1 MDKQSTDILLWDVEN
16 EDVLIAL
23 KDFSEDWKV
32 SQNSDLNEYL
42 RSYPGYFKSDKSTRE
57 AMRLVLGYA
66 KELMDG
72 SRSSVGF
79 YENKIWTLDNGD
91 QVRFAH
97 YYEREIAK
105 LMQGIT
111 SAKKD

>member
-1 MDKQSTDILLWDVEN
+1 MDKQTTDILLWDVEN
-16 EDVLIAL
+16 EDVVIAL
-23 KDFSEDWKV
+23 RDFSEDWKV

-42 RSYPGYFKSDKSTRE
+42 RSYPGYFKSNEATRE
-57 AMRLVLGYA
+57 AIRLVLTYT

-72 SRSSVGF
+72 QREAVGF
-79 YENKIWTLDNGD
+79 YENKIWTLENGD

-105 LMQGIT
+105 LMEKIV
-111 SAKKD
+111 SARGD

>member
-1 MDKQSTDILLWDVEN
+1 MDEQTTDILLWDVEN
-16 EDVLIAL
+16 EDVLTAL
-23 KDFSEDWKV
+23 KDFSEDWKI

-42 RSYPGYFKSDKSTRE
+42 RSYPGYFKSDEATRE
-57 AMRLVLGYA
+57 AMRLVLDYA

-72 SRSSVGF
+72 KRNSVDF
-79 YENKIWTLDNGD
+79 YENKIWKLENGN

-105 LMQGIT
+105 LMRKIT
-111 SAKKD
+111 SVKND